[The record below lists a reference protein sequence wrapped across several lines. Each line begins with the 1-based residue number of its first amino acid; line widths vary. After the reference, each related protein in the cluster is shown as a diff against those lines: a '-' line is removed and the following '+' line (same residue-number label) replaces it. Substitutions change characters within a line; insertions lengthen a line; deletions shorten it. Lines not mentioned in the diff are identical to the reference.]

1 MGFAWCTPGPVYE
14 ACKEAKAANAKP
26 CPCAS
31 AWKFRGEDYS
41 FCADTGIGFDWCATE
56 TDAKGNY
63 VDGKYTKCTTDVREQ
78 CEEAAEEEEA
88 EIAADKSGCP
98 CISGGQ
104 WTFDGERQSYCQQPK
119 GLGKRPWCPKN
130 EAIVSLEDFSK
141 GTVDIAYCSN
151 KVLKKCQLLEGT
163 REPTQC
169 PCVDS
174 KWKYRGKT
182 YSYCEKTNF
191 CPTEVDEKL
200 KPVGGFAKCKTK
212 AVRRACSALHQLT
225 TANGPEQM
233 YGQYTQANTGCVCWF
248 DMSRSDCACCEDDGV
263 QCGAPMQ
270 EWCTSKAEGRQ
281 SGCLGVPANHWTL
294 STTGY
299 PCYWNTTRTD
309 CAWCAPGGAQCG
321 PEGSTGPDSD
331 QGSRCW
337 KAGDTDYCD
346 SVPGNCLHINKV
358 AITHIIST

>member
-1 MGFAWCTPGPVYE
+1 M
-14 ACKEAKAANAKP
+14 
-26 CPCAS
+26 
-31 AWKFRGEDYS
+31 
-41 FCADTGIGFDWCATE
+41 I
-56 TDAKGNY
+56 
-63 VDGKYTKCTTDVREQ
+63 
-78 CEEAAEEEEA
+78 
-88 EIAADKSGCP
+88 
-98 CISGGQ
+98 
-104 WTFDGERQSYCQQPK
+104 
-119 GLGKRPWCPKN
+119 L
-130 EAIVSLEDFSK
+130 
-141 GTVDIAYCSN
+141 
-151 KVLKKCQLLEGT
+151 VLNHLPHHKHLFK
-163 REPTQC
+163 
-169 PCVDS
+169 
-174 KWKYRGKT
+174 
-182 YSYCEKTNF
+182 KTNF

-331 QGSRCW
+331 LGSRCW

-358 AITHIIST
+358 TITHIKFLNIILNITKHYTQLYSTLV